1 MKTNKLK
8 ILIKTIIFIQ
18 VCLLSLPALGQNE
31 QGFYF
36 AISNSSFGPAS
47 FLNAPGH
54 GIENST
60 DSNRFTQRVPTSTK
74 YQNLVL
80 TRGTF
85 FDPEK
90 FNQYISQANLA
101 PENLIVQLI
110 SNQGVVI
117 ASWTFFG
124 AYMIS
129 YEIAGNSE
137 NGQLLVQ
144 SVSFGYQYFER
155 K

>member
-8 ILIKTIIFIQ
+8 ILIKTIIFIP

-31 QGFYF
+31 QGFYY
-36 AISNSSFGPAS
+36 AIRNSSFGPAS
-47 FLNAPGH
+47 FLNVSGLDAE
-54 GIENST
+54 IST
-60 DSNRFTQRVPTSTK
+60 DSNRFTQRVPTPTE
-74 YQNLVL
+74 NLVL

-85 FDPEK
+85 FDLEK

-101 PENLIVQLI
+101 PENLIVQLLN
-110 SNQGVVI
+110 NQGEVV

-137 NGQLLVQ
+137 NGELLVQ
-144 SVSFGYQYFER
+144 SVSFGYQYFE
-155 K
+155 KK

>member
-31 QGFYF
+31 QGFYY

-47 FLNAPGH
+47 FLNVSGLHADL
-54 GIENST
+54 ST
-60 DSNRFTQRVPTSTK
+60 DSNRFTQRVPTSSE

-85 FDPEK
+85 FDPDK
-90 FNQYISQANLA
+90 FNQYISQANLT
-101 PENLIVQLI
+101 PENLIVQMLN
-110 SNQGVVI
+110 NQGVVL
-117 ASWTFFG
+117 ASWTFVG
-124 AYMIS
+124 AYMVS

-137 NGQLLVQ
+137 NGELLVQ
-144 SVSFGYQYFER
+144 SVSFGYQYFE
-155 K
+155 KD